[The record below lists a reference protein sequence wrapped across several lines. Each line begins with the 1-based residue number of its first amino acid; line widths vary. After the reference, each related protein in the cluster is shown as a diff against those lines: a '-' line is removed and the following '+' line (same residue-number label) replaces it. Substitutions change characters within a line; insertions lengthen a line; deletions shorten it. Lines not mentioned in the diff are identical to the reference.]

1 MVEYESMKSLT
12 KELWMNVPTRRA
24 IVSIHD
30 DVARLVAESG
40 VREGLCLVKAWH
52 SALPVCFAPKVPQR

>member
-1 MVEYESMKSLT
+1 MNSFT

-24 IVSIHD
+24 IVSIHN

-40 VREGLCLVKAWH
+40 VR
-52 SALPVCFAPKVPQR
+52 